1 MSGARRSASE
11 RVIDGILR
19 MAAPM
24 FATGVLD
31 RKALRARLRVL
42 AAETG
47 IRPQVDPR
55 QIDMWAEEG
64 DGHGF

>member
-1 MSGARRSASE
+1 
-11 RVIDGILR
+11 